1 MTIKNK
7 LSLLF
12 TLLLS
17 LSLFSCER
25 DTDSEE
31 YEEESETISEET
43 DNVESHESTEDYSWD
58 STTEISVVLNDNSI
72 VSNADGIS
80 TNGSTLTIKTAGNYN
95 ISGSLSDGQI
105 IVDTEDEDI
114 VRLILNGVDIKCTY
128 NSPIFIRSAEKTMI
142 VLEKGMQNYL
152 SDGNVY
158 TYDEE
163 DDDSNACIYSKDD
176 MTIYGE
182 GSLLVKGN
190 FNDGITSKDGLIID
204 SELITINAMDDGIR
218 GKDYLIIKNG
228 DFLISC
234 GGDGLKSDEEEDD
247 AKGYISITNGNF
259 EITSDGDAITA
270 ETDVLISYA
279 EMNLIAGG
287 GSASNTYS
295 STSTKGIKAGS
306 QIIIESG
313 VFSISSADDAIHS
326 NGIITLNDGVFEIA
340 SGDDGIHADADL
352 DIIDSYINIS
362 ESYEGLESAEG
373 NINIYDGDIFTISSD
388 DGINISAGG
397 GSSGPGTKSTGTY
410 ALNIYGGYIVVNS
423 NGDGLDSNDAIVM
436 SGGIVIVSSSATNE
450 NSALDYD
457 GSCII
462 SGGLLVGSGTSRM
475 DEAPSTAST
484 QYAAKITFNSTQPAG
499 QMVHIESADGDQ
511 ILTIEPKKAFQSFV
525 VSSPDLKNGVSYNIY
540 LGGNSNGS
548 KTNGL
553 YTGGTY
559 SDGSLYSSFTI
570 SSKVSLID

>member
-1 MTIKNK
+1 MTKKNK

-80 TNGSTLTIKTAGNYN
+80 TNGSTLTIKAAGNYN

-114 VRLILNGVDIKCTY
+114 VRLILNGVDINCTY

-158 TYDEE
+158 TYEEE

-204 SELITINAMDDGIR
+204 SELITINAVDDGIR

-279 EMNLIAGG
+279 EMDLIAGG

-410 ALNIYGGYIVVNS
+410 ALNIYGGYIVVDS

-511 ILTIEPKKAFQSFV
+511 ILTIKPKKAFQSFV